1 MSETTAT
8 SAAHVYPKASVEGTE
23 AQVTPNPSF
32 PQLEEHV
39 LKYWDKDDTFQKS
52 IDRHP
57 SGDHSQNE
65 FVFFDGPPF
74 ANGLPHYGHL
84 LTGYAKDVIPR
95 YQTMKGHRVNRV
107 FGWDTH
113 GLPAELEAQKELGIE
128 SVDQIEKMGIEKF
141 NDACRASVLKYTHE
155 WQDYVHRQARWVDF
169 EHGYKTLNTTYME
182 SVIWAFKQLYDKGLA
197 YQGYRVLPYCPK
209 DETPLSAHEL
219 RMDADVYQDRQDT
232 TVSVAVKLR
241 DEEDAY
247 AVFWT
252 TTPWTVPTN
261 FAIVVGADID
271 YVEVRPK
278 SGKFA
283 GKKFYLGKPLLG
295 SYAKELGD
303 DYEVVRELKGKEMAG
318 WRYWPVFPYFAGD
331 KARAE
336 GGVPGPNGYQILLAD
351 YVDTVEGTG
360 LVHQAPYGEDDMNT
374 LNKYD
379 IATTDVLDVACHFTS
394 ACPDYEGMYVFDAN
408 LPILRNLRAGDGP
421 LAQVPAER
429 RALLFQ
435 EKSYVHSYPHCWR
448 CGTPLIYKPVSSWF
462 VAVTKFKDRLLKN
475 NQQINWIPENVK
487 DGQFG
492 KWLANARDWSISRN
506 RFWGSPIPV
515 WVSDD
520 DRYPRVDVYGS
531 LDELKR
537 DFGDYPRD
545 RDGKVNL
552 HRPFIDELTRPNP
565 DDPTGKSHMHRITDV
580 LDCWFDSGSMP
591 YAQFHYPFEN
601 QEYFEQHYPADYI
614 VEYIGQT
621 RGWFYL
627 LHVMATALFDRP
639 AFKNVICHGIVLGS
653 DGQKMSKH
661 LRNYPDVNGVFDK
674 FGSDAMR
681 WFLMSSPIL
690 RGGNLV
696 VTADGIRDTV
706 RQVMLPV
713 WSSYYFFTLYAN
725 AANGGAGYS
734 ARCLKPDEVAG
745 LPKMDRYLLART
757 RMLVEQ
763 VERALDDF
771 AISDACA
778 AAQDF
783 LDVLTNWYI
792 RNTRDRFWHED
803 EQAFNTLYTVLE
815 TFMRVLAP
823 LAPME
828 AETVWRG
835 LTGGESVHLADWPF
849 LTEQGTGAAR
859 GTGAADTGAGTEAAQ
874 HASDA
879 DDHATELG
887 RVLVANPELVAAMEQ
902 VREIVSGTLSLR
914 KAEQIRVRQPLSE
927 LTVLIE
933 NPDAAAAYAELL
945 ESELNVKRVTF
956 STLEDAPRHGLKVLH
971 ELKVNARAAG
981 PRLGKQVQFCIKASK
996 TGAWHVDAATGAPVV
1011 ETPNGDVALEA
1022 GEYELLNQVEEQ
1034 DAARS
1039 SDVASAALT
1048 SGGFVILNTV
1058 ITADLL
1064 AEGYARD
1071 AIRAVQDARKETGLD
1086 ISDRISLRLV
1096 VPAADAPK
1104 AEQFRDLIA
1113 RETLATSLEI
1123 VADEGASELGVT
1135 VAKV

>member
-1 MSETTAT
+1 MVSETTD
-8 SAAHVYPKASVEGTE
+8 HVYPKASTGEQSANV
-23 AQVTPNPSF
+23 APNPNF
-32 PQLEEHV
+32 PQLEQSV
-39 LKYWDKDDTFQKS
+39 LDYWDTDDTFNKS
-52 IDRHP
+52 VERRP

-95 YQTMKGHRVNRV
+95 YQTMKGHKVNRV

-113 GLPAELEAQKELGIE
+113 GLPAELEAQKELGID
-128 SVDQIEKMGIEKF
+128 SVDDINKMGIAKF
-141 NDACRASVLKYTHE
+141 NDACRASVLKYTNE
-155 WQDYVHRQARWVDF
+155 WREYVHRQGRWVDF
-169 EHGYKTLNTTYME
+169 DHGYKTLNIPYME
-182 SVIWAFKQLYDKGLA
+182 SVMWAFKQLYEKGLA
-197 YQGYRVLPYCPK
+197 YKGYRVLPYCPK
-209 DETPLSAHEL
+209 DRTPLSNHEL

-241 DEEDAY
+241 DEDDAY

-261 FAIVVGADID
+261 LAIVVGADID
-271 YVEVRPK
+271 YVEVRPTQ
-278 SGKFA
+278 GKFA
-283 GKKFYLGKPLLG
+283 GKKFYIGKPRLEA
-295 SYAKELGD
+295 YAKELGD
-303 DYEVVRELKGKEMAG
+303 DYEIVRELKGAEMEG
-318 WRYWPVFPYFAGD
+318 WRYWPVFPYFADD
-331 KARAE
+331 KALAE
-336 GGVPGPNGYQILLAD
+336 GGTPGPNAFQIFTAD
-351 YVDTVEGTG
+351 YVDTVEGSG

-374 LNKYD
+374 LNAKG
-379 IATTDVLDVACHFTS
+379 IKSVDVLDEACVFN
-394 ACPDYEGMYVFDAN
+394 ALAPDYEGMYVFDAN

-421 LAQVPAER
+421 LARIPEEH

-462 VAVTKFKDRLLKN
+462 VSVTKIKDRLLKH
-475 NQQINWIPENVK
+475 NQEINWIPENVK

-520 DRYPRVDVYGS
+520 PKYPRVDVYGS
-531 LDELKR
+531 LDELKA

-545 RDGKVNL
+545 DKGEINM
-552 HRPFIDELTRPNP
+552 HRPYIDRLTRVNP

-580 LDCWFDSGSMP
+580 LDCWFESGSMP
-591 YAQFHYPFEN
+591 FAQFHYPFEN
-601 QEYFEQHYPADYI
+601 KEYFEQHFPCDYV

-621 RGWFYL
+621 RGWFYT
-627 LHVMATALFDRP
+627 LHIMATALFDKP

-690 RGGNLV
+690 RGGNLI
-696 VTADGIRDTV
+696 VTSEGIRDTV

-725 AANGGAGYS
+725 AANGGKGFD
-734 ARCLKPDEVAG
+734 ARRLRADEVEG
-745 LPKMDRYLLART
+745 LPRMDQYLLART
-757 RMLVEQ
+757 RLLVER
-763 VERALDDF
+763 VEKSLDDF
-771 AISDACA
+771 AISDACEA
-778 AAQDF
+778 VTDF
-783 LDVLTNWYI
+783 IDVLTNWYI
-792 RNTRDRFWHED
+792 RNTRDRFWNED
-803 EQAFNTLYTVLE
+803 ENAFNTLYTVLE

-849 LTEQGTGAAR
+849 LADEKTG
-859 GTGAADTGAGTEAAQ
+859 EP
-874 HASDA
+874 
-879 DDHATELG
+879 TELG
-887 RVLVANPELVAAMEQ
+887 LVLKANDALVSAMDQ
-902 VREIVSGTLSLR
+902 VREVVSASLSLR
-914 KAEQIRVRQPLSE
+914 KAEQIRVRQPLSK
-927 LTVLIE
+927 LTVVVADPKAVEDYVEVLK
-933 NPDAAAAYAELL
+933 
-945 ESELNVKRVTF
+945 SELNVKSVDF
-956 STLEDAPRHGLKVLH
+956 STLEDAPEHGLKIIH
-971 ELKVNARAAG
+971 QLKVNARAAG
-981 PRLGKQVQFCIKASK
+981 PRLGKQVQFAIKASK

-1011 ETPNGDVALEA
+1011 ETPNGEIALEA
-1022 GEYELLNQVEEQ
+1022 GEFEVINRVEEQ
-1034 DAARS
+1034 DAAEAANS
-1039 SDVASAALT
+1039 VSAALP
-1048 SGGFVILNTV
+1048 SGGFVILD
-1058 ITADLL
+1058 TALDDNLL

-1071 AIRAVQDARKETGLD
+1071 AVRAVQDARKEAD
-1086 ISDRISLRLV
+1086 FNIADRIVLTLTA
-1096 VPAADAPK
+1096 PAADAPK
-1104 AEQFRDLIA
+1104 LEQFRDLIA
-1113 RETLATSLEI
+1113 HETLATTLDIKPSDAAKELE
-1123 VADEGASELGVT
+1123 VT
-1135 VAKV
+1135 VAKA

>member
-1 MSETTAT
+1 MVSETTN
-8 SAAHVYPKASVEGTE
+8 SHVYPKANEGGETASV
-23 AQVTPNPSF
+23 APNPSF
-32 PQLEEHV
+32 PNMEETV
-39 LKYWDKDDTFQKS
+39 LKYWDKDDTFNKS
-52 IDRHP
+52 VERNP

-95 YQTMKGHRVNRV
+95 YQTMKGRKVNRV

-113 GLPAELEAQKELGIE
+113 GLPAELEAQKELGID
-128 SVDQIEKMGIEKF
+128 SVDQIEKMGIDKF

-169 EHGYKTLNTTYME
+169 EHGYKTLNIPYME
-182 SVIWAFKQLYDKGLA
+182 SVMWAFKQLYEKGLA

-209 DETPLSAHEL
+209 DQTPLSAHEL

-271 YVEVRPK
+271 YVEVRPTQ
-278 SGKFA
+278 GKYA
-283 GKKFYLGKPLLG
+283 GKKFYFGKPLL
-295 SYAKELGD
+295 SKYEKELGE
-303 DYEVVRELKGKEMAG
+303 DYEVVRELKGSEMAG

-331 KARAE
+331 KAESE
-336 GGVPGPNGYQILLAD
+336 GNVPGLEGYQIFTAD

-374 LNKYD
+374 LNAHGIKS
-379 IATTDVLDVACHFTS
+379 TDVLDAGCRFT
-394 ACPDYEGMYVFDAN
+394 AQCPDYEGMYVFDAN
-408 LPILRNLRAGDGP
+408 KPILRNLRNGDGP
-421 LAQVPAER
+421 LAEIPAEH
-429 RALLFQ
+429 RAILFQ

-448 CGTPLIYKPVSSWF
+448 CATPLIYKPVSSWF
-462 VAVTKFKDRLLKN
+462 VSVTKIKPRLLEL

-520 DRYPRVDVYGS
+520 PKYPRVDVYGS
-531 LDELKR
+531 LEELKA

-545 RDGKVNL
+545 KDGNINM
-552 HRPFIDELTRPNP
+552 HRPWIDNLTRVNP
-565 DDPTGKSHMHRITDV
+565 DDPTGKSHMHRISDV
-580 LDCWFDSGSMP
+580 LDCWFESGSMSF
-591 YAQFHYPFEN
+591 AQFHYPFEN
-601 QEYFEQHYPADYI
+601 KEKFEQHFPADYI

-674 FGSDAMR
+674 YGSDAMR
-681 WFLMSSPIL
+681 WFI
-690 RGGNLV
+690 
-696 VTADGIRDTV
+696 
-706 RQVMLPV
+706 
-713 WSSYYFFTLYAN
+713 
-725 AANGGAGYS
+725 
-734 ARCLKPDEVAG
+734 
-745 LPKMDRYLLART
+745 
-757 RMLVEQ
+757 
-763 VERALDDF
+763 
-771 AISDACA
+771 
-778 AAQDF
+778 
-783 LDVLTNWYI
+783 DVLTNWYI
-792 RNTRDRFWHED
+792 RNTRDRFWKED
-803 EQAFNTLYTVLE
+803 ANAFNTLYTVLE
-815 TFMRVLAP
+815 VFMRVLAP

-828 AETVWRG
+828 SESVWRG
-835 LTGGESVHLADWPF
+835 LTGGESVHLADWPYVAD
-849 LTEQGTGAAR
+849 EKTG
-859 GTGAADTGAGTEAAQ
+859 E
-874 HASDA
+874 
-879 DDHATELG
+879 ATELG
-887 RVLVANPELVAAMEQ
+887 RVLVDDPALVDAMEK

-914 KAEQIRVRQPLSE
+914 KAAQIRVRQPLAK
-927 LTVLIE
+927 LTVVVE
-933 NPDAAAAYAELL
+933 DVDAVKAYDEILK
-945 ESELNVKRVTF
+945 SELNIKDIEFCTM
-956 STLEDAPRHGLKVLH
+956 EDAGSQGLKIVH

-981 PRLGKQVQFCIKASK
+981 PRLGKQVQFAIKASK

-1011 ETPNGDVALEA
+1011 ETPNGEVALEA
-1022 GEYELLNQVEEQ
+1022 GEYELINRVEEENAAEA
-1034 DAARS
+1034 DAS
-1039 SDVASAALT
+1039 VSAALPT
-1048 SGGFVILNTV
+1048 GGFVILDTV
-1058 ITADLL
+1058 LTADLE

-1071 AIRAVQDARKETGLD
+1071 VIRAVQDARKAADLD
-1086 ISDRISLRLV
+1086 IADRITLV
-1096 VPAADAPK
+1096 LTVPSANVADV
-1104 AEQFRDLIA
+1104 ERFRDLIA
-1113 RETLATSLEI
+1113 HETLATSFA
-1123 VADEGASELGVT
+1123 VKEGAELGVE
-1135 VAKV
+1135 VAKA